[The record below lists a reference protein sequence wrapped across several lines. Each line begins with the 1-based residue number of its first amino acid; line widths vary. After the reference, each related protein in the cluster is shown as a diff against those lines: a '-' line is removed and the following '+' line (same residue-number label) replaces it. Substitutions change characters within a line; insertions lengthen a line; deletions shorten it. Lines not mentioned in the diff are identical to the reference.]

1 MGISHIESLNKEVNT
16 IKQCSMH
23 DGFHAWTQ
31 TESPGG
37 RQLLE
42 VNARIHATGCRP
54 SFENRDIP
62 LGYAS

>member
-1 MGISHIESLNKEVNT
+1 MGISDIESLNKEVNT

-31 TESPGG
+31 TESPSG

-42 VNARIHATGCRP
+42 VNARIHATDILEP
-54 SFENRDIP
+54 VHANRK
-62 LGYAS
+62 YQTNY